1 MDTEKGALREAGH
14 VSSEGESAASW
25 GHQKPG
31 EASQD
36 APPRLPGDRDPADI
50 LIPDFRPRD
59 RERIDVCRQ
68 SHAVCVLCY
77 GIEYSDMH
85 ERKIAFKMNLKG
97 THQTQER
104 GYLRWRRGTR
114 QAKGRKGTLSL
125 FLVSYFP
132 KHHLD
137 WKSYNGNLCEF
148 WEAGLQVLSVILFSV
163 LQKCSKTRNKAAV
176 RGGGLKVLEN
186 REHVSGNNREPPRTR
201 ERGQGGPTAS
211 KSVEKSVCRKD

>member
-1 MDTEKGALREAGH
+1 
-14 VSSEGESAASW
+14 
-25 GHQKPG
+25 
-31 EASQD
+31 
-36 APPRLPGDRDPADI
+36 
-50 LIPDFRPRD
+50 
-59 RERIDVCRQ
+59 
-68 SHAVCVLCY
+68 
-77 GIEYSDMH
+77 MH
-85 ERKIAFKMNLKG
+85 ERKIAFKMKLKG

-104 GYLRWRRGTR
+104 GYLWGSRGTR

-148 WEAGLQVLSVILFSV
+148 WEAGPQVLSVILFSV

-186 REHVSGNNREPPRTR
+186 RKHVSGNNREPPRTR
-201 ERGQGGPTAS
+201 ERGQGGPMAS
-211 KSVEKSVCRKD
+211 KSVEKSVSVERTRKRPLDLETIKSLVTLSRCFSREAGMEARWQGLQEKASDAQRGWP